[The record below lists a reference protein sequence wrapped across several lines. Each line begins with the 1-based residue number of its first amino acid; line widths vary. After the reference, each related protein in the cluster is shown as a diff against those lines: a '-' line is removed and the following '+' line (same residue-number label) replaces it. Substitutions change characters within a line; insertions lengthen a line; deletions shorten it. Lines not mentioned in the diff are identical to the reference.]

1 MNPIIK
7 QIYKQAQTN
16 IKTIVLADAHDSRI
30 QAAAKI
36 ADEQK
41 IANVTLLTPDY
52 INHNTQIK
60 NDLAQELFKLRQ
72 NKGLTLLEAN
82 NLINQP
88 IYFGTMMVKMGLAD
102 GLVSGAASTTHDTF
116 KPALQILKTAPNQT
130 IISSFFIMEFPNEK
144 IGQDGVMLFADCGIN
159 ISPNS
164 EVLAQITNQSIDSF
178 NKLIGPKPRVALLSY
193 STNGSSFGPSV
204 DLVQQAVKIAK
215 LQHPESII
223 EGEIQADAAVSPSVS
238 HQKNPNSILNGEA
251 NILIFPDLNS
261 GNISYKLVERLS
273 GAKAYGPISQ
283 GIAKPVND
291 LSRGCNVDDIV
302 TTIAIT
308 SVQAQIL

>member
-1 MNPIIK
+1 MNSIIK
-7 QIYKQAQTN
+7 RIYNQAQSS
-16 IKTIVLADAHDSRI
+16 IKKIVLADAHDSRI
-30 QAAAKI
+30 QTADRIAK
-36 ADEQK
+36 EQK
-41 IANVTLLTPDY
+41 IANTTLLTTDY
-52 INHNTQIK
+52 INLNNQLR
-60 NDLAQELFKLRQ
+60 NDLALELYKLRQ
-72 NKGLTLLEAN
+72 NKGLTLPEAN
-82 NLINQP
+82 KLINQP

-130 IISSFFIMEFPNEK
+130 IISSFFIMEFPNKK

-164 EVLAQITNQSIDSF
+164 ECLAQITSQSIDSF
-178 NKLIGPKPRVALLSY
+178 NKLIGPKPKVALLSY
-193 STNGSSFGPSV
+193 STNGSGFGPSV
-204 DLVQQAVKIAK
+204 ELVQQAVKIVK
-215 LQHPESII
+215 LQHPKLII
-223 EGEIQADAAVSPSVS
+223 EGEIQADAAVNPSVS
-238 HQKNPNSILNGEA
+238 FQKNPDSILGGEA

-261 GNISYKLVERLS
+261 GNIGYKLVERLS

-291 LSRGCNVDDIV
+291 LSRGCDVDDIV

-308 SVQAQIL
+308 AVQAQTL